1 MTTLALAVMIP
12 PAWWM
17 TQNRTIPNHR
27 VRRRKVGEIHT
38 LTVAA
43 ARSQHLTQVPTPAH
57 ALWTIH
63 YPKGTGNADP
73 VNAAPTTKAI
83 LDALV
88 GRWLVADDSKHITR
102 ESFQRGPN
110 LTIPGDHLVALELTP
125 LEAP

>member
-1 MTTLALAVMIP
+1 MTTLALAVTVP

-17 TQNRTIPNHR
+17 TQNRPIPNHH
-27 VRRRKVGEIHT
+27 VRRRKVSAVHD
-38 LTVAA
+38 LTIVAA
-43 ARSQHLTQVPTPAH
+43 RAQTLATIPTPCH

-63 YPKGTGNADP
+63 YPKGTGAADP
-73 VNAAPTTKAI
+73 VNASPTTKAI

-88 GRWLVADDSKHITR
+88 PTWLVKDDSKHVTR